1 MRVEKGGREGGKE
14 GVRLQNASL
23 PRQVWRIKVSII
35 DAARIINGRSDE
47 QGVNG
52 VCDLIDWHVNNE

>member
-1 MRVEKGGREGGKE
+1 VG
-14 GVRLQNASL
+14 LQNASL

-35 DAARIINGRSDE
+35 DAARIINGRNDE

>member
-1 MRVEKGGREGGKE
+1 M
-14 GVRLQNASL
+14 LPW

-35 DAARIINGRSDE
+35 DARIINGRSDE